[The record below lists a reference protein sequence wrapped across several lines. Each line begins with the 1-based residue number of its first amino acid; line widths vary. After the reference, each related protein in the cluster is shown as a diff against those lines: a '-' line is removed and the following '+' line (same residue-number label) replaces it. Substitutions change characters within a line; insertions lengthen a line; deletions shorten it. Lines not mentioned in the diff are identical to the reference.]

1 MAVTFDET
9 SMMVTPVLSQ
19 DLGYYSTAM
28 GSAQLLSDGNYFFLP
43 AIVAAGVNK
52 IFSYAMEFDPKAGT
66 DTGTKVLNVQGTELY
81 RAWQMPDM
89 YTPPIT

>member
-1 MAVTFDET
+1 
-9 SMMVTPVLSQ
+9 
-19 DLGYYSTAM
+19 
-28 GSAQLLSDGNYFFLP
+28 
-43 AIVAAGVNK
+43 
-52 IFSYAMEFDPKAGT
+52 MEFDPKAGT